1 MVDSPD
7 DQERSDRVSAADL
20 SSVRDRTGLAWT
32 RSGLAVAVTAAVI
45 VRRLWPLSPDRAV
58 AVLAV
63 VAAVAVC
70 WLVAA
75 HLARVRLSAIAGGG
89 LSVST
94 GRVLTYVTLVLAAIG
109 VIITFVCPGRVAG
122 TGRRARTGRIGGE

>member
-109 VIITFVCPGRVAG
+109 VIITFV
-122 TGRRARTGRIGGE
+122 